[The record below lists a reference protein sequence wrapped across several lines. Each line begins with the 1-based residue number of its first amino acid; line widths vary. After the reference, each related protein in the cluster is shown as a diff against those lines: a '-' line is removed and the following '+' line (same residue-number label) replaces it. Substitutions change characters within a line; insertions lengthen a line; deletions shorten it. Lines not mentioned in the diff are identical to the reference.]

1 MEVKGH
7 QKDGVLVSGTP
18 GLFLISLLAV
28 FLAACGG
35 GDSGGDGSSG
45 GGANPPPTVGTP
57 AQNDPEGA
65 DLAAASL
72 ASDRAKSLSYIE
84 VLGLADDIP
93 LKDAYAEFHAL
104 ATDESGDS
112 VLYGVLPLFS
122 LPTDPSAEDSET
134 GIYLPTPLINED
146 EPASV
151 VVVITDGKSRSAAMQ
166 LDLNALPPRD
176 EDIFHEIV
184 DEIDNLLRV
193 STEALGK
200 TYPDEWEGWR
210 DNSLNQIPAY
220 LLPIMLTWHGVMDP
234 ENENSI
240 SRQLQ
245 DGLDPETL
253 IFLER
258 FLAGSRLP
266 EAIREQAALVTE
278 GDSPLIEAG
287 QQVEI
292 MSSSISWKQPAAPL
306 TMQAQTSVVAQN
318 IPAFETI
325 GVPPLPDS
333 ESLAPLLAL
342 QRDFRRRQESAE
354 LFDDT
359 VGSYLSAV
367 GLVATVAAVAGSG
380 GTAGIAANTARA
392 KSLDLAT
399 NAITGFSKVN
409 EVARWFLPC
418 CITDMTT
425 TLNPPGGQVLEDASV
440 PQVRLASA
448 TGRAES
454 IGVDVTKEV
463 FTAIGEE
470 LTSQTI
476 DNVFN
481 TAYSDFG
488 DGAGNIAN
496 YFLSDLTE
504 DVIGQFPPGQKVVF
518 VWDDIDLMGQEAQKW
533 LEVEIDTFG
542 SGGDPMLYQANTT
555 TDRFEFG
562 LLAPRAFE
570 IQSSQLRFSTNNE
583 TLVSA
588 PAIHTSTVDLRY
600 IALEF
605 SPSRLKITEEDLGTS
620 MEFSVTV
627 KNSALHDRDFP
638 FIDWALEPDP
648 AIGEVFYVREE
659 PQESPDTFTHTFRY
673 VVPDEFP
680 EGTIVEVRTESI
692 SNSSPSQNLR
702 APGNNP
708 PPRENAL
715 FISSDVVNVVV
726 DPSKKCMAPGSSH
739 QFSALNEETGENVEV
754 NWAASNGS
762 INSSG
767 VFTAGSPGDALVTA
781 RPVEGV
787 GTSRLARVTVGD
799 CTCYFNAEL
808 SGAGVSADVSRAGFS
823 YLSLGRDDTSHNQ
836 LRFFGQESS
845 ADNLTLMLMDLDPS
859 LLIGASGAVS
869 TTTRSRGRLGGEGY
883 VLFGPEGQQ
892 LPALTVDITSRS
904 PLALGPIGSVAL
916 AGRIYGNVNVLRS
929 EEEPP
934 DNFVPAFLDVEFNG
948 IYTIAT
954 AGPALNCDPDR

>member
-1 MEVKGH
+1 MEVYGRRKSEAR
-7 QKDGVLVSGTP
+7 VLCIP
-18 GLFLISLLAV
+18 RLFLISLLAI

-35 GDSGGDGSSG
+35 GGSGDNG
-45 GGANPPPTVGTP
+45 GGGGENPPPTVGTP

-65 DLAAASL
+65 DLSSTSL
-72 ASDRAKSLSYIE
+72 ASDRAKSLNYIE
-84 VLGLADDIP
+84 VQGLSDEIP
-93 LKDAYAEFHAL
+93 LEDTFAEFHAL
-104 ATDESGDS
+104 ATNDSGDS
-112 VLYGVLPLFS
+112 VLHGVLPLFS
-122 LPTDPSAEDSET
+122 LPTDPSDEDSET
-134 GIYLPTPLINED
+134 GIFLPTPLVDDD
-146 EPASV
+146 EPASL
-151 VVVITDGKSRSAAMQ
+151 VVVITDGKSRSRAMQ
-166 LDLNALPPRD
+166 LDLDALPPRD
-176 EDIFHEIV
+176 EGIFHEVV
-184 DEIDNLLRV
+184 DEIDNLLRA

-245 DGLDPETL
+245 DGLNPDTL
-253 IFLER
+253 LFLER

-266 EAIREQAALVTE
+266 AAIREQADLVAE
-278 GDSPLIEAG
+278 GDSPLTEAG

-292 MSSSISWKQPAAPL
+292 MSSSISWTQPAAPL
-306 TMQAQTSVVAQN
+306 TMQAQTLVVAQN

-380 GTAGIAANTARA
+380 GSAGVAANTARA

-399 NAITGFSKVN
+399 NAITGFTKVN

-425 TLNPPGGQVLEDASV
+425 TLTPPGGQVLEDASV

-476 DNVFN
+476 GNVFN

-488 DGAGNIAN
+488 EGAGDIAN

-504 DVIGQFPPGQKVVF
+504 DIIGQFPPGQNVVF
-518 VWDDIDLMGQEAQKW
+518 VWDDIDLMGAEAQKW

-542 SGGDPMLYQANTT
+542 SGGEPMLYQANTT
-555 TDRFEFG
+555 SDRFEFG
-562 LLAPRAFE
+562 LLAPRAFD

-583 TLVSA
+583 TLVSS
-588 PAIHTSTVDLRY
+588 PAIHTSTVNLRY

-605 SPSRLKITEEDLGTS
+605 SPSSLKITKEDLGTS

-638 FIDWALEPDP
+638 FIDWILEPEP

-659 PQESPDTFTHTFRY
+659 PQENPNTFTHTFRY

-692 SNSSPSQNLR
+692 SNSSPAQNLR
-702 APGNNP
+702 APANNP

-715 FISSDVVNVVV
+715 FISADVVNIVV
-726 DPSKKCMAPGSSH
+726 DPPRKCMAPGSSH
-739 QFSALNEETGENVEV
+739 QFRALDDSTDEEVEV

-762 INSSG
+762 INGSG

-781 RPVEGV
+781 RPAEGI
-787 GTSRLARVTVGD
+787 GTTRPARVTVGD

-808 SGAGVSADVSRAGFS
+808 SGGTVSAAVSRAGFS
-823 YLSLGRDDTSHNQ
+823 YLSLGRDDTTHNQ
-836 LRFFGQESS
+836 LRFFGQEDS
-845 ADNLTLMLMDLDPS
+845 ADNLTGMLLDLDPA
-859 LLIGASGAVS
+859 LVIGASGTVS
-869 TTTRSRGRLGGEGY
+869 TTTRSSGFINGESY
-883 VLFGPEGQQ
+883 VLFGPDGP
-892 LPALTVDITSRS
+892 LPALTVDITSRT
-904 PLALGPIGSVAL
+904 PLALGAIGSVAL
-916 AGRIYGNVNVLRS
+916 EGRIYGSVNVARN
-929 EEEPP
+929 EAPP
-934 DNFVPAFLDVEFNG
+934 DNFVPAFLNIEFNG
-948 IYTIAT
+948 IYSIVT